1 MKFITHLNNKKTM
14 PQYSIIIATLNA
26 AATLE
31 HALESVLSQSCRDF
45 ELIVQDGAST
55 DGTLNLLQARAPKL
69 DWQSSPDCGVY
80 DAWNKAV
87 ERANGEWALFLG
99 ADDRL
104 LSRHTLAQCRRHL
117 SALPRRVQFAFGA
130 LWQGRGG
137 QAQGLIN
144 RSAHEVYHMFFRN
157 MGLPFPATFI
167 RLPLLKKHKFD
178 PSYKI
183 AGDYDLAARL
193 LNHDNMVR
201 LPIQVSYMERGG
213 ISETGLA
220 GMTPQEE
227 ALRVLFTRVIP
238 RAGEFALGCAGNLH
252 QARYDL
258 EQILI

>member
-1 MKFITHLNNKKTM
+1 M

-26 AATLE
+26 ATTLE
-31 HALESVLSQSCRDF
+31 HALESVLSQSCHDF
-45 ELIVQDGAST
+45 ELIVQDGGST
-55 DGTLNLLQARAPKL
+55 DGTLNLLQARAPGL
-69 DWQSSPDCGVY
+69 NWQSAPDCGIY
-80 DAWNKAV
+80 DAWNRAV
-87 ERANGEWALFLG
+87 ERAGGEWALFLG

-117 SALPRRVQFAFGA
+117 AALPRRVQFAFGA
-130 LWQGRGG
+130 LC

-144 RSAHEVYHMFFRN
+144 RSTHEVYHMFFRN

-178 PSYKI
+178 PGYKI

-193 LNHDNMVR
+193 LSHDNMAR

-238 RAGEFALGCAGNLH
+238 RAGEFALGCARSLH
-252 QARYDL
+252 PARYDL
-258 EQILI
+258 EQIWI